1 MPLTNEATHQKWIKA
16 TEEWTQEFRKGP
28 WSLPNVMHF
37 DRNFSIDDMT
47 WRRLGNLMFNVKL
60 KTNFSVDPIV
70 IIETGSKEIL
80 NDLKSIFFWQIIK
93 KVIRRYE
100 NLIESQTVNRLY
112 AEASDTFLK
121 IKIYHL
127 DTIYF
132 GFDILEY

>member
-70 IIETGSKEIL
+70 IIETGSKETGSL
-80 NDLKSIFFWQIIK
+80 EYESCGSMDPW
-93 KVIRRYE
+93 IRRVE
-100 NLIESQTVNRLY
+100 KF
-112 AEASDTFLK
+112 A
-121 IKIYHL
+121 
-127 DTIYF
+127 
-132 GFDILEY
+132 